1 MLLKVA
7 RFGIAKYK
15 LELPNPK
22 LSGGVSVDR
31 RTLFDTIT
39 FFIRAIVYEN
49 SAPWQK
55 IGETEVKDAIW
66 EMSAFACVA
75 QENEVDFEIMR
86 EINYGLDPSSEAV
99 GYTNWK
105 SHEKAAHER
114 MAADARAYF
123 RSLGPFSD
131 SCDFCGAE
139 EQMGSKLQ
147 RCEACKASRYCSKE
161 CQRGAWKD
169 GHRETCGKAWGQ
181 LMRLGKRT
189 LKSED
194 REDFRSNLE
203 LNLPTSQLFRPVNRK
218 RCDEIRSSQES
229 KQLSTPSFRYHTF
242 IPNAAPK

>member
-105 SHEKAAHER
+105 SHEKAAQCSGVFPIVGSVLGFVR
-114 MAADARAYF
+114 LL
-123 RSLGPFSD
+123 RS
-131 SCDFCGAE
+131 
-139 EQMGSKLQ
+139 
-147 RCEACKASRYCSKE
+147 
-161 CQRGAWKD
+161 RGAD
-169 GHRETCGKAWGQ
+169 GEQ
-181 LMRLGKRT
+181 
-189 LKSED
+189 
-194 REDFRSNLE
+194 
-203 LNLPTSQLFRPVNRK
+203 
-218 RCDEIRSSQES
+218 I
-229 KQLSTPSFRYHTF
+229 
-242 IPNAAPK
+242 AAL